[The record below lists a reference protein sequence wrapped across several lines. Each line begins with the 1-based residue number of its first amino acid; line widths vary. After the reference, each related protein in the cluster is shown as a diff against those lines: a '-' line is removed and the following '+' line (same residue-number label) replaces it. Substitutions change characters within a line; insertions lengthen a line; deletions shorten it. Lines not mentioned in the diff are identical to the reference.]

1 MKISRQIIA
10 SLMRLTSKIR
20 RSLYCQSCLIVEN
33 GCIIYTNNILVE
45 PRSLSEWRIP
55 SFKLTSRIS
64 HCRQVLILKTS
75 YLTHPRGVL
84 NCFLAGVSNVTR
96 DSWCVK
102 RNSIFVISLLIVL
115 TAEKKESSVSQSGMR
130 NF

>member
-1 MKISRQIIA
+1 
-10 SLMRLTSKIR
+10 MRLTSKIR
-20 RSLYCQSCLIVEN
+20 RSLYFRSCLIVEN
-33 GCIIYTNNILVE
+33 GCIICTNNILVE

-84 NCFLAGVSNVTR
+84 NCFLAGVN
-96 DSWCVK
+96 
-102 RNSIFVISLLIVL
+102 N
-115 TAEKKESSVSQSGMR
+115 TACYTWWLVRKKEFYFCYIIAYRSYRWEEKIISQEWGIFRS
-130 NF
+130 NLSKIS